1 MRHIMAKRKNTA
13 RALAAL
19 AGVGAV
25 VAASVLPGT
34 LATAEETGDVQSTVT
49 RAVLIQGNANGEI
62 GRTTLVTQVNLD
74 GNGQAQFTVPVAEGS
89 TPKNMDSF
97 GSPEV
102 VDGQAQYDIAVDGPQ
117 TFRTSQDYNPDEIP
131 VTVEVAAELD
141 GQPISPSDLAGQSGL
156 AKLTYTFTNN
166 SGEPTQ
172 LSYEDALGNTITEE
186 RDIPVPMA
194 AATTITFGESWQEIT
209 SPKASAVSGDG
220 TGSTLVSATSAM
232 LPDSLP
238 GQDVSQ
244 TLEIEG
250 RVTNAVVPPVDIK
263 VAVLNPS
270 KSPDLQEGIQTG
282 EDGADLA
289 AKLTDAGTQLYDG
302 AGQLADGL
310 KTAVD
315 GANQIADGVSST
327 LAPGITALYVEGIG
341 TLRSKAASLPET
353 VRSSPDFSQITDGF
367 EAIRSAME
375 GVKEG
380 AGVYKDKSSQKPGP
394 WIKKNGDVDSG
405 RADVARTLW
414 ALVYGARTRD
424 IPTDAKNPNDIPNT
438 NNGGLTNPAC
448 SLDDPE
454 SHTNPCGAWQVAN
467 AIKGGVSEIGAAL
480 SDPKSGGGAWVFK
493 ALATSLGCKTTQP
506 SGYTGPVVAPVT
518 GIVGNPCDK
527 PIEVGGSGNCP
538 NPLFDPS
545 KPPVIP
551 NLPELPCNLVLNA
564 LLGGIDAFGQKQA
577 GLTQSLYKP
586 LDLKNLENSGAV
598 SLLSVYF
605 PVAISKLLGNITTDP
620 NGYPDRYATNTLPD
634 GSDVTTATGIVM
646 QTRANLA
653 FGGIGSDGYPAH
665 RCEGYKRTGDPSS
678 GPNENADPDRV
689 KETCAAGDVLQIAI
703 DATDLLEEGVSYT
716 LLDGISEELLAG
728 VGDYSPGCE
737 PTATLACAVGTI
749 QAGVVDSLE
758 PGTRQLAD
766 GLPAAVDGAEQIQN
780 EGGKA
785 LQDQGNE
792 GSQEAGLA
800 LATFEALQTRVD
812 SGAGI
817 PGGAPQGVDDING
830 VYAFAFDGAGGT
842 ATENAARA
850 GLGFLALIAA
860 GGVGAIL
867 ANRASGG

>member
-1 MRHIMAKRKNTA
+1 MAKRKNTA
-13 RALAAL
+13 RAIAAL

-34 LATAEETGDVQSTVT
+34 IATAEETGDVQSTVT

-74 GNGQAQFTVPVAEGS
+74 GNGQAQFTVPAVDGG

-102 VDGQAQYDIAVDGPQ
+102 VDGQAQYDVAVDGPQ
-117 TFRTSQDYNPDEIP
+117 TFRTSQDYNPDDIP

-141 GQPISPSDLAGQSGL
+141 GQPVAPADLAGQSGL

-172 LSYEDALGNTITEE
+172 LTYQDALGNTITEE
-186 RDIPVPMA
+186 REIPVPMA
-194 AATTITFGESWQEIT
+194 AATTITFGDSWQEIT
-209 SPKASAVSGDG
+209 APKASAVSGDG
-220 TGSTLVSATSAM
+220 TGSTLVSATSALM
-232 LPDSLP
+232 PDSLP
-238 GQDVSQ
+238 DQDVTQ

-250 RVTNAVVPPVDIK
+250 RVTDAVVPPVDIK

-270 KSPDLQEGIQTG
+270 KSPDLQAGIKTG

-289 AKLTDAGTQLYDG
+289 GKLTDAGTTLYDG
-302 AGQLADGL
+302 AGQLSDGL

-315 GANQIADGVSST
+315 GANQIADGVAST
-327 LAPGITALYVEGIG
+327 LAPGITALYEEGIG
-341 TLRSKAASLPET
+341 TLTESAATLPEQ
-353 VRSSPDFSQITDGF
+353 VRSSPDFAQITDGF
-367 EAIRSAME
+367 DAIRSAME

-394 WIKKNGDVDSG
+394 WVKDNGDIDTG

-414 ALVYGARTRD
+414 ALVYGARTKD
-424 IPTDAKNPNDIPNT
+424 IPTDSKNPNNVPNT
-438 NNGGLTNPAC
+438 NNGGLTNPSC
-448 SLDDPE
+448 DIEGDPE
-454 SHTNPCGAWQVAN
+454 SNTNPCGAWQVAN
-467 AIKGGVSEIGAAL
+467 AIKGGVSTIGAAL
-480 SDPKSGGGAWVFK
+480 SDPKAGGAFALK
-493 ALATSLGCKTTQP
+493 SLATALGCETKQP
-506 SGYTGPVVAPVT
+506 SGYTGP
-518 GIVGNPCDK
+518 IVPPITGNPLTDPEPC
-527 PIEVGGSGNCP
+527 GGLGDITVKGSPNCP

-545 KPPVIP
+545 KPVVLP
-551 NLPELPCNLVLNA
+551 NLPALPCSLVVNA
-564 LLGGIDAFGQKQA
+564 LLGGIDAFGLKQA
-577 GLTQSLYKP
+577 GLTQSLFKP
-586 LDLKNLENSGAV
+586 LDLKTLDNSGAV
-598 SLLSVYF
+598 SLLSTYF
-605 PVAISKLLGNITTDP
+605 PIAIGKLLQNITTDP
-620 NGYPDRYATNTLPD
+620 DGYPNKLASNKVGNDTI
-634 GSDVTTATGIVM
+634 TTATGIVM

-653 FGGIGSDGYPAH
+653 FGGIGSDGYPAG

-678 GPNENADPDRV
+678 GPNTNASQSQV
-689 KETCAAGDVLQIAI
+689 KATCAAGDVLTIAI
-703 DATDLLEEGVSYT
+703 DATDLLEEGVSFT
-716 LLDGISEELLAG
+716 LLDGISEQLLAG
-728 VGDYSPGCE
+728 VGSYSAGCE

-749 QAGVVDSLE
+749 RAGVVDTLE

-766 GLPAAVDGAEQIQN
+766 GLPAAVDGAEQIRD
-780 EGGKA
+780 EGGKG
-785 LQDQGNE
+785 LQTQGNDA
-792 GSQEAGLA
+792 SKTAGLA

-817 PGGAPQGVDDING
+817 PGGAPVGVDNING
-830 VYAFAFDGAGGT
+830 VYAFAFDGAGGS

-867 ANRASGG
+867 GNRATGG